1 MEVLGID
8 IGGSGIKGAP
18 VDIDKGIFLVED
30 RYRIPTPDPSTP
42 ENVVETV
49 AEIVRHFNWKG
60 PIGCGFPAP
69 LKNDTVLM
77 MANLDKSWLGQN
89 AGKLIYKRTGC
100 QTHVVNDV
108 DAAGLAE
115 MTFGAGIDH
124 KGTVIMMALGTGIG
138 TAFFTGGV
146 LLPNIEFGHLLLKNG
161 LEAEEYAS
169 SAVRKSNDMEWEEWT
184 YRLNK
189 ILKYIDKLIWPDM
202 YIIGGGVVKY
212 HEMFLHMLKSDAEI
226 VPAKLLNHAGIIGS
240 ALSFK
245 YAEDHIKLTA
255 GSI

>member
-1 MEVLGID
+1 
-8 IGGSGIKGAP
+8 
-18 VDIDKGIFLVED
+18 
-30 RYRIPTPDPSTP
+30 
-42 ENVVETV
+42 
-49 AEIVRHFNWKG
+49 
-60 PIGCGFPAP
+60 
-69 LKNDTVLM
+69 M